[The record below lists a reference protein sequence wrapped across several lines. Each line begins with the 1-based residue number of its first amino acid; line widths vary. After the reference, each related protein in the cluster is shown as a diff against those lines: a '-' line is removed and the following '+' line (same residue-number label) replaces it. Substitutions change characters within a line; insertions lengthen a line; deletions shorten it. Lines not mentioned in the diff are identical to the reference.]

1 MKKLLALI
9 LCVLM
14 LPVLALADAP
24 AVDLSAMTDQELS
37 DLAADIAAEQVARKQ
52 ASTGYIVS
60 GELGVY
66 SVGLKAITFG
76 ESKSGKIVTLTFDFS
91 HTDADSHSFLMSIMP
106 KVFQDGIE
114 LSQDYFTIDAEGQKE
129 IKSGA
134 TIEAS
139 KSFILSSKSPLEIEI
154 DELISFDD
162 IKLTATVPVE

>member
-14 LPVLALADAP
+14 LPVFALADAP
-24 AVDLSAMTDQELS
+24 AVDLAAMTDQELS
-37 DLAADIAAEQVARKQ
+37 DLAASISAEQAARNQ
-52 ASTGYIVS
+52 SSTGYIVS
-60 GELGVY
+60 GELGNY
-66 SVGLKAITFG
+66 FVGLKAATFG

-91 HTDADSHSFLMSIMP
+91 HTDKDSHAFFMSIMP

-114 LSQDYFTIDAEGQKE
+114 CSQDYLSTDPNSQKE

-139 KSFILSSKSPLEIEI
+139 MSYVLNSASPLEIEI

-162 IKLTATVPVE
+162 VKLTTTVPVE